1 MRSFVRNFIDI
12 NIHLVNYYF
21 IKKKDVHNLYELF
34 HVREYLT
41 RRAYKHETGAA
52 INYMVVEALY
62 KANS

>member
-1 MRSFVRNFIDI
+1 MQSFVSNF
-12 NIHLVNYYF
+12 NVEFLLYT
-21 IKKKDVHNLYELF
+21 KKDVHNLYELF

-62 KANS
+62 KADS